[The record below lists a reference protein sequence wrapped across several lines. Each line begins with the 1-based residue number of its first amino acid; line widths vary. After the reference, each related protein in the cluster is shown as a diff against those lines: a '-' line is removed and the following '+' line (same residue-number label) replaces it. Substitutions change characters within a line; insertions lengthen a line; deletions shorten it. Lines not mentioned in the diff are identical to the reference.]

1 MALTYAELAA
11 LTTLSSIDGAT
22 DLIYIGDFS
31 TVTGK
36 KTTRDT
42 FLGLASAP
50 LGTTDTQSPTNKT
63 FDSTNIFTIRDDRLT
78 LQDSA
83 DTTKQAVFQLSGI
96 TTATTR
102 TYTLP
107 DASTTLVGTGATQ
120 TLTNKTLT
128 SPTITS
134 PTITNPTLTVDT
146 IAEYTSANGVSVDG
160 MLIKDGTVGAGTITP
175 AGLVTGT
182 GSTWALTSVVPTWTN
197 LTVSG
202 STVSCRSIQIGKMV
216 YGYGRVTLGGG
227 NVPSGSVT
235 ISVPVTSVSYA
246 GAATVQRISDVN
258 FYDLSA
264 TTNYVGMLVWASTTT
279 AQLQAINVDATIA
292 GAAYLRATPISSTVP
307 FSFADG
313 DQIHFNFKYEAA

>member
-63 FDSTNIFTIRDDRLT
+63 FDNTNIFTIRDDRLT
-78 LQDSA
+78 LQDNA

-107 DASTTLVGTGATQ
+107 DATTTLVGTGVTQ

-128 SPTITS
+128 SPTINTPTIVN
-134 PTITNPTLTVDT
+134 PTITVDS
-146 IAEYTSANGVSVDG
+146 IAEYTAANGVSVDG
-160 MLIKDGTVGAGTITP
+160 MLIKDGTVAPGTITP

-182 GSTWALTSVVPTWTN
+182 GASWAWQNYVPTWTN
-197 LTVSG
+197 LVIGS
-202 STVSCRSIQIGKMV
+202 STVVAKYCQIGKTV
-216 YGYGRVTLGGG
+216 FVRGSVVIAGG
-227 NVPSGSVT
+227 NFPTADLT
-235 ISVPVTSVSYA
+235 ISLPVTSVATYTVGDALA
-246 GAATVQRISDVN
+246 GNVN
-258 FYDLSA
+258 FNDVGTRIYEGNA
-264 TTNYVGMLVWASTTT
+264 TWGSTTT
-279 AQLQAINVDATIA
+279 ARFRAKIITATYVSDSQLSATIPHGWA
-292 GAAYLRATPISSTVP
+292 NSDTFNWA
-307 FSFADG
+307 FS
-313 DQIHFNFKYEAA
+313 YEAA